1 MLRNKVSQEYARWW
15 QFWLSKLPQ
24 GDKSLSASGNVAG
37 LNKNDSFSI
46 PGDRLRYL
54 RNHAKSISP
63 LLCPTTA
70 IGLYVDEE
78 S

>member
-24 GDKSLSASGNVAG
+24 CTNVRSSATIAV
-37 LNKNDSFSI
+37 LNNSNSFSI
-46 PGDRLRYL
+46 TEDRLRYL
-54 RNHAKSISP
+54 RNPAKTISP
-63 LLCPTTA
+63 LRCPTTA
-70 IGLYVDEE
+70 IGHYVDEE